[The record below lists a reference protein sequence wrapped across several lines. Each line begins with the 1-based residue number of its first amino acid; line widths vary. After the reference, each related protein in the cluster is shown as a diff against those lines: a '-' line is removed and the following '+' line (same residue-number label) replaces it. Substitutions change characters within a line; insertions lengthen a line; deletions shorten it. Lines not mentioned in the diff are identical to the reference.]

1 MKCEKGKGQKKKF
14 FSGGQID
21 WVAEWVGGQRAGVL
35 CMLSIP
41 IWAVYTSAKFINVC
55 VRECDFPALSCHSF
69 HTTYI
74 GERMFQNHCPK

>member
-1 MKCEKGKGQKKKF
+1 MKCEMGKGKKAKEEVFLGWTNRL
-14 FSGGQID
+14 GGR
-21 WVAEWVGGQRAGVL
+21 VGVL

-41 IWAVYTSAKFINVC
+41 ILDVYTSAKFINVC
-55 VRECDFPALSCHSF
+55 VGECDFPALSCHSF